1 MRIDSLEQGG
11 CFPPFPLFCCCMR
24 PGVFSP
30 AELGSPHLDQASGC
44 TPRCAPVLDSPSLPP
59 FFFFLLFVI
68 AEGRERGISCLS
80 GVCIDVNRC
89 YFDEC
94 EREGGQMTKQQC
106 CAYQEFKP
114 ET

>member
-11 CFPPFPLFCCCMR
+11 CDPPFPLFCCCMC

-30 AELGSPHLDQASGC
+30 TVLGGPHLDQASGC
-44 TPRCAPVLDSPSLPP
+44 TPRCAPGLGSPSLAFV
-59 FFFFLLFVI
+59 FFKLLFR
-68 AEGRERGISCLS
+68 AEGREGGISCLS
-80 GVCIDVNRC
+80 GVCIDLNRC

-94 EREGGQMTKQQC
+94 EREGGQTAKQQ
-106 CAYQEFKP
+106 YRSFQEFKS